1 MGALVKPVVFD
12 IESYPNYFLVS
23 FKKLGDQ
30 KYKSFETSDRL
41 TDTERKALRTLCAR
55 RTLIGYYSQHY
66 DMIMLSAA
74 LAGWTVKNLNVLSNQ
89 IIKGNNQHWM
99 TMRENGLYP
108 VRCKSHI
115 DISNS
120 LGTFALGLKSA
131 ACRIGYDVV
140 WDLPY
145 KPETV
150 LTDEQKE
157 TVAEYC
163 KNDLGITDA
172 LYYYPSV
179 FVRVQQ
185 RLAASVTRKESFD
198 WINDGDVR
206 IAETMIKN
214 RAGVTKVNKDLL
226 PPNKGNVELSAWLTL
241 PPMWGDSWNETVES
255 MISFIHNYQFELVD
269 NKVKLPKKLDRKVD
283 LNGVEFKF
291 GRGGIHTTQKNTYA
305 KSSQQWMIYDVDV
318 ASYYPHLILGLE
330 IEPPR
335 MKGRF
340 MEVYRKMLRE
350 RMEAKKSG
358 DTITADVLKLVVNSA
373 YGKFGN
379 PYSAMFD
386 PYALMSVTFSGQLGM
401 LRLCEHLQYWG
412 MTVISS
418 NTDSVTACF
427 PRRLHKTFK
436 QACGVW
442 ESDSGMTLEFDLI
455 KGIYFRDV
463 NNYLSISASG
473 HVKGKG
479 FFGKP
484 GPQKG
489 VYPRCIVNAVTDYL
503 KEGIEVERTIYS
515 TWDPADFCHAV
526 NIKAGAEFDG
536 QHLGKNP
543 RWVWQKG
550 SDQYIKRVTNGSKIP
565 LSDGCRPLMNLAD
578 SFEPDYNRYVETA
591 YQIINDLTEKR
602 IC

>member
-12 IESYPNYFLVS
+12 IESYPNYFLVA

-41 TDTERKALRTLCAR
+41 TGTQREWLRTLCAR

-179 FVRVQQ
+179 NARVNQ
-185 RLAASVTRKESFD
+185 RIEASSKRKESFD

-206 IAETMIKN
+206 IAEAMIKG
-214 RAGVTKVNKDLL
+214 RAGVTNVNKDLM
-226 PPNKGNVELSAWLTL
+226 PPDKGSVEIA
-241 PPMWGDSWNETVES
+241 MWPEFRDETIES
-255 MISFIHNYQFELVD
+255 MVYFARTHEFELVD
-269 NKVKLPKKLDRKVD
+269 NKVKLPKELNRLVD

-291 GRGGIHTTQKNTYA
+291 GGGGLHSTQTNCYVE
-305 KSSQQWMIYDVDV
+305 SSEDMMIFDSDV
-318 ASYYPHLILGLE
+318 ASYYPHLIMKLE

-335 MKGRF
+335 MQGRF
-340 MEVYRKMLRE
+340 MDVYRRMVKE
-350 RMEAKKSG
+350 RMEAKKNG
-358 DTITADVLKLVVNSA
+358 DTVTADVLKLVVNSSF
-373 YGKFGN
+373 GKFGN
-379 PYSAMFD
+379 LYSALYDPYS
-386 PYALMSVTFSGQLGM
+386 LLSVTFSGQFGL
-401 LRLCEHLQYWG
+401 LKLTEDLQYWG
-412 MTVISS
+412 IRVVSA
-418 NTDSVTACF
+418 NTDSVTCCF
-427 PRRLHKTFK
+427 PRELLKTFQ
-436 QACGVW
+436 QASACW
-442 ESDSGMTLEFDLI
+442 ESDTGMTLEHEEL
-455 KGIYFRDV
+455 KGVYFADV
-463 NNYLSISASG
+463 NNYIAVKENG
-473 HVKGKG
+473 EIKGKG
-479 FFGKP
+479 FFASP
-484 GPQKG
+484 GPGKG
-489 VYPRCIVNAVTDYL
+489 VYPRCIVNAITNYL
-503 KEGIEVERTIYS
+503 KDDVPIEDTIYS

-526 NIKAGAEFDG
+526 NIRAGVEFDG
-536 QHLGKNP
+536 QYLGKNP
-543 RWVWQKG
+543 RWIWQKD
-550 SDQYIKRVTNGSKIP
+550 SDKCIKRVTNGSRVP
-565 LSDGCRPLMNLAD
+565 LSAGCKPLMNLAD
-578 SFEPDYNRYVETA
+578 SFEPDYERYVDAARKKLSSITET
-591 YQIINDLTEKR
+591 R
-602 IC
+602 IA